1 MAASYGG
8 VSATELLDAV
18 DPRMSF
24 AAGRITAGQGA
35 GDPGMLNL
43 LEAGEPARM
52 LAALDAL
59 RQRTS
64 AIRAALG

>member
-1 MAASYGG
+1 

-18 DPRMSF
+18 APRMSF

-43 LEAGEPARM
+43 LQAGEPARM